1 MSCLGSNER
10 NPLKAE
16 ARCAPRERDRAS
28 QKGRMKK
35 GTNRGSNYIAHGL
48 SRPFGLSASALP
60 SPSRAEASRR
70 RVVPRHTSLIPLP
83 PVKSSPIAT
92 PFDQIQVNPT
102 QSNRIRPKKIYFS
115 SPISDFGPPRP
126 PPKIKNYQ
134 TNPFSEIHNPITSS
148 ALRKF
153 SRPTT
158 PKTNPFSTPW
168 LPTGY
173 QLGRSWTLGFG
184 PWTLTQL
191 ILPQRP
197 SCPTVQNRVCGERGD
212 FGPWTLT
219 FGPSALYPVTRHPP
233 RDTSSNP
240 DTLIL
245 CLHLFNASANFD
257 PTICTDEQHNE

>member
-1 MSCLGSNER
+1 METGPKQPRLR
-10 NPLKAE
+10 ATIH
-16 ARCAPRERDRAS
+16 CADLRFPVTR
-28 QKGRMKK
+28 
-35 GTNRGSNYIAHGL
+35 H
-48 SRPFGLSASALP
+48 P
-60 SPSRAEASRR
+60 SLATA
-70 RVVPRHTSLIPLP
+70 VVPRIRVHSCKKPFRSPLPPFP
-83 PVKSSPIAT
+83 PVKSPPI
-92 PFDQIQVNPT
+92 PT
-102 QSNRIRPKKIYFS
+102 ESKSDLKIYFS
-115 SPISDFGPPRP
+115 SPMSDFGLLRP